1 MFRWFCGNC
10 AAVFLLGLLFSGGL
24 AAQGVCD
31 AGNGPLDPAQPTGI
45 TPADIIQKFVA
56 KETAFKAAR
65 DRYGYTLSI
74 TAQTLDDLGQVDGE
88 YKQVSEV
95 VLENGGKRMERTTY
109 APLSTLRKIYLS
121 EDDMDDFHERIPFPI
136 KAEEVP
142 FLNITYAGRQRVD
155 ELGTYVFNVAP
166 KDAKKQKRIFEG
178 RVWVEDQDLA
188 IVKTCGKP
196 HADTIPNKK
205 NVPVDVTPVFVTYRE
220 QFDGKM
226 WFPTYSKAD
235 EYLRFPR
242 RSVHVHQVIK
252 YSDYKLLGGK

>member
-1 MFRWFCGNC
+1 MYRWLWGNC
-10 AAVFLLGLLFSGGL
+10 AAALFLSLLFSCQLG
-24 AAQGVCD
+24 AQGVCD

-65 DRYGYTLSI
+65 DRYGYTFSV
-74 TAQTLDDLGQVDGE
+74 TVQTLDDLGQVDGE

-95 VLENGGKRMERTTY
+95 VFENGGKRMERTTY

-136 KAEEVP
+136 RAEEVP
-142 FLNITYAGRQRVD
+142 LLDITYAGRQPVD
-155 ELGTYVFNVAP
+155 QLTTYVFNVAP
-166 KDAKKQKRIFEG
+166 KEAKKQKRIFEG

-196 HADTIPNKK
+196 HADTIPKK
-205 NVPVDVTPVFVTYRE
+205 RNVPADVTPVFVTYRE

-242 RSVHVHQVIK
+242 GSVHVHQVTK
-252 YSDYKLLGGK
+252 YSDYKLLAGK